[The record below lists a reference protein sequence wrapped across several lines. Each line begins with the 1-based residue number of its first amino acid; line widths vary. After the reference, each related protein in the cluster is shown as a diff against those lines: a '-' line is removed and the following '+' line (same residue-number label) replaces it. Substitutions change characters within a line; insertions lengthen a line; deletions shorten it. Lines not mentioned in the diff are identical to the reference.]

1 MSTALANDDPLDACP
16 ADGAGFSSAVIH
28 SKMILILT
36 AAIDPI
42 ERCAVATDAFLQNHT
57 DRFMQRLRLFHRD
70 RIRGGERMQFCHM
83 QGLIGINI
91 SKAGKKGLVQ
101 Q

>member
-1 MSTALANDDPLDACP
+1 MSTALAHNDPLDACP
-16 ADGAGFSSAVIH
+16 TDGAGFSGAVIH

-42 ERCAVATDAFLQNHT
+42 EGRAVATDAFLQDFT

-70 RIRGGERMQFCHM
+70 RIGGSQRMQFCQM

-91 SKAGKKGLVQ
+91 AKAGKKGLVQ